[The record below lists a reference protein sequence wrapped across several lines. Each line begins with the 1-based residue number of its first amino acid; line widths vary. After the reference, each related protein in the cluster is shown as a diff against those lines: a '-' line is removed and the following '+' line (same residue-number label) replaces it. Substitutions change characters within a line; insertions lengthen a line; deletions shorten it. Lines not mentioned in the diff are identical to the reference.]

1 MINTGLW
8 SAFGQPIV
16 FKSQQTPLIF
26 DPMSIIAYS
35 FASCT
40 GVSIFLIDALRSVGI
55 AARIAGTPAWNQ
67 IEENGNHNWLEVW
80 SPEDGW

>member
-1 MINTGLW
+1 
-8 SAFGQPIV
+8 V

-26 DPMSIIAYS
+26 DPMSTIAYS

-55 AARIAGTPAWNQ
+55 AARIAGTPAWN
-67 IEENGNHNWLEVW
+67 
-80 SPEDGW
+80 